1 MEVIFPETDLI
12 LRSNHYN
19 SHLITQ
25 FTVHIHCIYNASKL
39 FQLQQHSNCVLS
51 GVLRVSFLESLSFVL
66 SHCYFK
72 STTYLYVYLPTHTS
86 VSLPMPLLIIPVIG
100 SLNPT
105 LVWFNHKKILTIC
118 FMAPEM
124 VNFLPYQQV
133 TYFTLLC
140 QENQWIHLKTLR
152 SRLFLWKKC
161 CHLSYILP
169 HGNTHILDSTKRI
182 YFLVNSGLLKGIY

>member
-1 MEVIFPETDLI
+1 MLLNYFSCNNIATVFYQVCFGYLSWSLFRLFYHIVILKF
-12 LRSNHYN
+12 
-19 SHLITQ
+19 
-25 FTVHIHCIYNASKL
+25 
-39 FQLQQHSNCVLS
+39 
-51 GVLRVSFLESLSFVL
+51 
-66 SHCYFK
+66 
-72 STTYLYVYLPTHTS
+72 TTYLYMYLPTHTS

-152 SRLFLWKKC
+152 SRLFLWKNVVTWATH
-161 CHLSYILP
+161 CHMKIHISWTPQNEYI
-169 HGNTHILDSTKRI
+169 
-182 YFLVNSGLLKGIY
+182 F